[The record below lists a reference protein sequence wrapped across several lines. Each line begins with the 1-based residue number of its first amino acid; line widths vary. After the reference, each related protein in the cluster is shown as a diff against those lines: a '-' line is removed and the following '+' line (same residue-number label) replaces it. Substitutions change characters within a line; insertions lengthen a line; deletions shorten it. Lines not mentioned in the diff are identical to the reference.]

1 MLIKINNLRIFTV
14 LANICVYM
22 YLQGFSKVMG
32 VWHENDVK
40 IASKLQEGFYAAFY
54 FCLNKYCFFFRLL
67 NTHKNKIA
75 YCYKK
80 TQLETQNRAFC
91 EAIFAS
97 YSYFIGLK
105 SLGFPWISIKS
116 IPSVITNLIIYYEVN
131 FLDFICTLEHVIDIS
146 VSGTQFFFVFVE

>member
-1 MLIKINNLRIFTV
+1 MTWKWRQN
-14 LANICVYM
+14 C
-22 YLQGFSKVMG
+22 
-32 VWHENDVK
+32 VK
-40 IASKLQEGFYAAFY
+40 ITGRIL
-54 FCLNKYCFFFRLL
+54 CRLLLLLNKYCFFFRLL

-91 EAIFAS
+91 EAIFDS

-131 FLDFICTLEHVIDIS
+131 FLDFICALEHVIDIS
-146 VSGTQFFFVFVE
+146 VSGTQFFFVFYENKKKKTQKILVKNWIQFTKFF